1 MLEEFSMDKIFSSPR
16 TSAYRSVLKCS
27 DDRECL
33 ALYLAMME
41 ASSKL
46 LSLLHILEVAFRN
59 RLDSEI
65 KILAQSNALPLLRGI
80 PPRRWYESVTYFP
93 AGTHSDMI
101 SHKKVLK
108 ALHGATSPDD
118 VISRLDLGYWVYLLD
133 PRHENPS
140 TPYHFIWQPGVLAK
154 VFPNIT
160 GKTLSSFFKDFKK
173 ADDMRNRLCHQEPM
187 WKDRKTVTRSH
198 AFNNIRLKFG
208 FLLSLLHSICEQSH
222 RMVLETGVLGFEDPK
237 ELFSDDSLIR
247 KYYSRIDIGKRL
259 REGIYR

>member
-27 DDRECL
+27 DDRDCL

-101 SHKKVLK
+101 SPK
-108 ALHGATSPDD
+108 
-118 VISRLDLGYWVYLLD
+118 
-133 PRHENPS
+133 
-140 TPYHFIWQPGVLAK
+140 
-154 VFPNIT
+154 
-160 GKTLSSFFKDFKK
+160 
-173 ADDMRNRLCHQEPM
+173 
-187 WKDRKTVTRSH
+187 
-198 AFNNIRLKFG
+198 IRLPTEPPSFN
-208 FLLSLLHSICEQSH
+208 
-222 RMVLETGVLGFEDPK
+222 
-237 ELFSDDSLIR
+237 
-247 KYYSRIDIGKRL
+247 L
-259 REGIYR
+259 RAIAQNGT